1 MGGFTAWLRRR
12 RGVALR
18 AATFSLAAATI
29 GGAVVAGDAFR
40 HSSRQV
46 AALVPEQTAD
56 AKDQN
61 RLATPHDAASPSQGR
76 RAENGPSSADA
87 RGDAASQDIQ
97 NGWRDDEFNL
107 VQVVDGR
114 SFRAGP
120 VTVRLAG
127 IDLPHPEQV
136 CRTLDN
142 RLEHCA
148 LRAATQL
155 ELLTRSRA
163 VACRYRMVTTS
174 EAIGAC
180 RVGANDLAARMVR
193 TGYVRRSAE
202 PDETAATA
210 IAQE

>member
-29 GGAVVAGDAFR
+29 GGAVVAGDALR
-40 HSSRQV
+40 HSSRHV
-46 AALVPEQTAD
+46 AAPVPEQTAD

-61 RLATPHDAASPSQGR
+61 RLAARHDAASPAQGPQPG
-76 RAENGPSSADA
+76 NGPSPVQ
-87 RGDAASQDIQ
+87 GDAAAQDVR
-97 NGWRDDEFNL
+97 NGWRDHEFNL

-120 VTVRLAG
+120 VTIRLTG
-127 IDLPHPEQV
+127 IDLPRPEQV

-142 RLEHCA
+142 RLEQCA

>member
-12 RGVALR
+12 RGAAVR
-18 AATFSLAAATI
+18 AATFFLAAAAI
-29 GGAVVAGDAFR
+29 GGAVVAGDALR

-46 AALVPEQTAD
+46 ATVVPEQA
-56 AKDQN
+56 AEPKDQN
-61 RLATPHDAASPSQGR
+61 RLAARQDVAAHPVGRHTFPGDPRGATGSP
-76 RAENGPSSADA
+76 DV
-87 RGDAASQDIQ
+87 Q
-97 NGWRDDEFNL
+97 NGWRDHEFTF

-114 SFRAGP
+114 SFRAG
-120 VTVRLAG
+120 TMTIRLTG
-127 IDLPHPEQV
+127 IELPHADQV

-142 RLEHCA
+142 RLEQCVA
-148 LRAATQL
+148 RAATQL

-180 RVGANDLAARMVR
+180 RVGASDLAARMIR
-193 TGYVRRSAE
+193 TGHVQRSAE

-210 IAQE
+210 MPRS